1 MNVLIIGASRGLGKH
16 LAMNYAKSKASLT
29 LIARNRQNLEKVSS
43 ICRDLGAQSINLNIC
58 DCGDIAQLK
67 ATLSNIATKQNIDLC
82 IYAAGIT
89 SVIDDNFENI
99 DHANELLKINLN
111 GAIAT
116 TNILLPKML
125 EKNCG
130 QIVYFSSLASYYG
143 MAYSPVYCASKAGLR
158 VYAESVRQY
167 CHKSNVKISV
177 ITMGFVDSDMSRQ
190 FMRPKPFLVPTQ
202 KAADYIYKRINK
214 RKAYIRFP
222 WILQLA
228 IRIQSILPYKLADWF
243 MIISG
248 YGKK

>member
-1 MNVLIIGASRGLGKH
+1 M
-16 LAMNYAKSKASLT
+16 YP
-29 LIARNRQNLEKVSS
+29 
-43 ICRDLGAQSINLNIC
+43 NLNIC
-58 DCGDIAQLK
+58 DCGDIEQLK
-67 ATLSNIATKQNIDLC
+67 VALSNITTKQNIDLC

-89 SVIDDNFENI
+89 SVIDDNFEDT

-111 GAIAT
+111 GAIAA

-125 EKNCG
+125 KKNCG

-190 FMRPKPFLVPTQ
+190 FMCRNHFLYPH
-202 KAADYIYKRINK
+202 KKRLTISISVLINAK
-214 RKAYIRFP
+214 HTSVFHGFYN
-222 WILQLA
+222 
-228 IRIQSILPYKLADWF
+228 
-243 MIISG
+243 
-248 YGKK
+248 